1 MNKDI
6 TNQMFDN
13 LMKFR
18 TTNSLKKAAFV
29 YMSSQLV
36 SKEERRELDVIF
48 KNLDKN
54 NDGWLTKLEI

>member
-1 MNKDI
+1 
-6 TNQMFDN
+6 MFDN